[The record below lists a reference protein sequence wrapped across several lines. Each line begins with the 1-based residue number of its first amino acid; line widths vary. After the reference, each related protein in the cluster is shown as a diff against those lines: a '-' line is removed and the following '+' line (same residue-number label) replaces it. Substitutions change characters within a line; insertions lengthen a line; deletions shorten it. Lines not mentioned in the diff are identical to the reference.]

1 MARQARQGVTW
12 FDVAV
17 MDWQGRLGGARR
29 GGTRQGRQ
37 TKGANKT
44 MSRETDNALLM
55 HGGDDDISIP
65 GAALRQI
72 IDDALTPDCGDMI
85 SQLRL
90 QNEALEEHNAN
101 QAREIADLKFEIRE
115 LRERLAGRVYE

>member
-1 MARQARQGVTW
+1 MTHQI
-12 FDVAV
+12 
-17 MDWQGRLGGARR
+17 
-29 GGTRQGRQ
+29 
-37 TKGANKT
+37 
-44 MSRETDNALLM
+44 DNALLL

-65 GAALRQI
+65 GAALQQI

-85 SQLRL
+85 SRLRL
-90 QNEALEEHNAN
+90 QNESLEEHNAN

>member
-1 MARQARQGVTW
+1 
-12 FDVAV
+12 
-17 MDWQGRLGGARR
+17 
-29 GGTRQGRQ
+29 
-37 TKGANKT
+37 

-55 HGGDDDISIP
+55 HGGEDDISIP
-65 GAALRQI
+65 GAALQRI
-72 IDDALTPDCGDMI
+72 IDDALAPDCGDLI

-101 QAREIADLKFEIRE
+101 QAREIGDLKFEIRE